1 MGVIQRQSVKNF
13 FSSYLGVF
21 LGFLNIMIIQP
32 RFLTAEELGLTRIL
46 YSFALLVASV
56 VPLGTGNMT
65 TRFFPE
71 FRDEKKKHH
80 GYFGFLMLVTLI
92 GFILI
97 SVPLFL
103 FREFFIGKYL
113 VHSPLFAD
121 YFEWIFPLTLLL
133 AYSQQLNIYCYSLYK
148 STVPAFINE
157 VLIRVGVIILISLY
171 FLKLFSFQ
179 TYVLLF
185 VGIYGL
191 QCMGLV
197 AYILYE
203 ERPSIRIDWTYFKT
217 KGWQRLAGYAMVL
230 WMAALSA
237 TGLKELATVLLGT
250 MVQLDLVAVYV
261 ISAFIPTLIEVP
273 LNALDRI
280 ATFKIATAWK
290 ENNLSEIQQVYN
302 RSSHYLFLIGSLL
315 FLLIN
320 CNATALL
327 GLLPEKYRDTE
338 TLIFILSVATLI
350 NMATGLNGQILF
362 TSGRYYYAAAMLVFS
377 VILNFFLQLAFVPW
391 MGITGAA
398 LATALSGILTNVCY
412 TGIVWK
418 LFSLFPFDST
428 VLTHLFFLSAIY
440 FGLMIVPTL
449 KPLVFDLIVRSL
461 LILVSFSVWIYKF
474 NLMPEVVAFF
484 RGRDKN

>member
-13 FSSYLGVF
+13 FSSYLGVI
-21 LGFLNIMIIQP
+21 LGFLNIIFIQP

-71 FRDEKKKHH
+71 FRDERKKHH

-97 SVPLFL
+97 SFPLFL
-103 FREFFIGKYL
+103 LQDFFIGKYL

-121 YFEWIFPLTLLL
+121 YFEWVFPLTLLV
-133 AYSQQLNIYCYSLYK
+133 ACAQQLNIYCYSLYK

-157 VLIRVGVIILISLY
+157 VLTRVGVIILVSLY
-171 FLKLFSFQ
+171 FLKLFSFPI
-179 TYVLLF
+179 YVLLF
-185 VGIYGL
+185 VSIYGL
-191 QCMGLV
+191 QCIGLF

-203 ERPSIRIDWTYFKT
+203 ERPSLKIDWSYFKT
-217 KGWQRLAGYAMVL
+217 KGWNRLAGYALVL

-280 ATFKIATAWK
+280 ATFKIAAAWK
-290 ENNLSEIQQVYN
+290 DNNLTEIQQVYS

-327 GLLPEKYRDTE
+327 GLLPEKYRHTE
-338 TLIFILSVATLI
+338 TLILILSVATLI

-377 VILNFFLQLAFVPW
+377 VVLNFFLQLTFVPR

-398 LATALSGILTNVCY
+398 LATALSGILINLIY

-418 LFSLFPFDST
+418 LFSLFPFDSS
-428 VLTHLFFLSAIY
+428 VLTHLFFLSGIY
-440 FGLMIVPTL
+440 FGLMIVPVL
-449 KPLVFDLIVRSL
+449 KPMVFDLILRSL
-461 LILVSFSVWIYKF
+461 FIIVSFSVWIYKF
-474 NLMPEVVAFF
+474 KLMPEVVAFF
-484 RGRDKN
+484 KNRS